1 MTVAISRELQPP
13 AGVQIRKIMANPLG
27 WVLWHKTP
35 KFMTIDLWYIGVL
48 LRLLQILVL
57 VYFIFSTFSSGAWA
71 YSETPLANINA
82 WGETG
87 GARAAAT
94 AASAV
99 AGSDAFDYCSNE
111 AYSYKWSDVFN
122 YEAPECEWLE
132 TFEVV
137 EKGKDIVSF
146 TTVYIEQH
154 VTGWPLAA
162 ADNEAKTTECASAG
176 GTTTDNLA
184 DGERICTR
192 QRAVYP
198 TAVEEMKLVFSHGF
212 EASAKIAL
220 TDPFVDSTAD
230 GLNGTSHDC
239 GEVNTEILAADGT
252 AAWYEAGRGNPA
264 MSVKDWLAL
273 ADIELDDENPIPAD
287 GAGCDAPCEVG
298 AGCAPRFRTTGV
310 VLHMD
315 VSYSNRLEDDR
326 VPLFN
331 SNISAKISVRAETKS
346 WAGDGPRVAW
356 IEYPTGAP
364 GSRTYHKVIQ
374 YRQGVQ
380 FQFRSTGRLY
390 TFEIQYFVGVIVSA
404 IVLFK
409 VAGTITD
416 YVAFYLICCGGQ
428 SAMLRRIRAG
438 NVSKDEEVARVGMRA
453 ALAATQF
460 RHFDANNDGRLTT
473 EDLVRVFAMVD
484 GVTLEKAH
492 AIARRVLDHAEKKGD
507 EGLTYKDFVTQLE
520 EDFSERHTF
529 DHFLKQLRPVTEAS
543 TLKRTSISGGLDAEV
558 ERCRQAYDD
567 VKGGGMMPVI
577 EAQKADGTT
586 TPPKQR
592 ASVGGTPQ
600 EPPPQPQA
608 APPQPPPQAAPPQPL
623 YPQMTPLFQHASAPP
638 GAGIQA
644 PNTITLRCYNCGQVF
659 GSVTTA
665 KVAECPHC
673 KAHNAVPLSQYGAV

>member
-1 MTVAISRELQPP
+1 
-13 AGVQIRKIMANPLG
+13 MAHPLG

-99 AGSDAFDYCSNE
+99 AGSKDFEYCSNPE
-111 AYSYKWSDVFN
+111 YSYKWSDVFN

-176 GTTTDNLA
+176 GTTTDNQA

-198 TAVEEMKLVFSHGF
+198 KAVEKMKLVFSHGF
-212 EASAKIAL
+212 EASAKIKG
-220 TDPFVDSTAD
+220 TSNFVVDSTAG
-230 GLNGTSHDC
+230 GLSGTSHDC
-239 GEVNTEILAADGT
+239 VGDSSEETSAVNTKILAKDGT
-252 AAWYEAGRGNPA
+252 ELLWYEAGRGNPA
-264 MSVKDWLAL
+264 LSVEEWLVIAGHT
-273 ADIELDDENPIPAD
+273 LDEKNPIPAD
-287 GAGCDAPCEVG
+287 GKGCDGDPQDP
-298 AGCAPRFRTTGV
+298 PRFRTTGV

-315 VSYSNRLEDDR
+315 VSYSNRLEGGR
-326 VPLFN
+326 VAPSN
-331 SNISAKISVRAETKS
+331 SNISAAISVRAETKS

-380 FQFRSTGRLY
+380 FQFRSTGRVY
-390 TFEIQYFVGVIVSA
+390 AFDVQYFIGVIVSA

-529 DHFLKQLRPVTEAS
+529 DHFLKQLRPVTTAS
-543 TLKRTSISGGLDAEV
+543 SLKRTSISGGLDAEV

-608 APPQPPPQAAPPQPL
+608 APPQPPPQAPPQPL

>member
-1 MTVAISRELQPP
+1 
-13 AGVQIRKIMANPLG
+13 
-27 WVLWHKTP
+27 
-35 KFMTIDLWYIGVL
+35 MTIDLWYIGVL

-87 GARAAAT
+87 NARAAAT
-94 AASAV
+94 AAGPAP
-99 AGSDAFDYCSNE
+99 DYCSNDKF
-111 AYSYKWSDVFN
+111 SYKWSDVFN
-122 YEAPECEWLE
+122 YDKPECEWLE

-176 GTTTDNLA
+176 GTTTDNQA

-212 EASAKIAL
+212 EASAKIKG
-220 TDPFVDSTAD
+220 TSNFVDDSTAD
-230 GLNGTSHDC
+230 GLSGTSHDC
-239 GEVNTEILAADGT
+239 EEVNTKILAADGT
-252 AAWYEAGRGNPA
+252 ETWYEAGRGNPA
-264 MSVKDWLAL
+264 MSVKGWLAV
-273 ADIELDDENPIPAD
+273 ANISLDQENPIPAD
-287 GAGCDAPCEVG
+287 GKGCDGDPTKP
-298 AGCAPRFRTTGV
+298 PRFRTTGV

-315 VSYSNRLEDDR
+315 VSYSNREGGQ
-326 VPLFN
+326 VPLSN
-331 SNISAKISVRAETKS
+331 QNISAEISVRAETKS

-390 TFEIQYFVGVIVSA
+390 AFDFQTFIGVIVSA

-529 DHFLKQLRPVTEAS
+529 DHFLKQLRPVTTAS
-543 TLKRTSISGGLDAEV
+543 SLKRTSISGGLDAEV

-577 EAQKADGTT
+577 EAKKADGTT

-673 KAHNAVPLSQYGAV
+673 KAHNAVPLGHGAV